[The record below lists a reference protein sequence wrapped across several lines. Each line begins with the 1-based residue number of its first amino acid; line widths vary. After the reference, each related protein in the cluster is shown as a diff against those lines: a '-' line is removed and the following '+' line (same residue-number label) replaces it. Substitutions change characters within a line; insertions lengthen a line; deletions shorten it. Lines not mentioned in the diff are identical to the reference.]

1 MGKREAR
8 FKELSSFEK
17 LIEQIDESW
26 IDAALEL
33 TGTAT
38 VRRRRLPAEQ
48 VVWLVLGMAL
58 YRDLS
63 IPEVVDK
70 LGLALPGERGVSVA
84 PSAVP
89 QARSR
94 LGPEPLRWL
103 FERCAERWAIE
114 SARRHAFRGLAVF
127 GIDCTTARVPD
138 SRENRAHF
146 GGHST
151 TPEKGESGYPLARM
165 ATVMALRSHLLLG
178 ARFGPCATGETV
190 LARELWPL
198 VPDDSL
204 CIVDRGFLA
213 APALLPYASQG
224 RNRHWLTRA
233 KSNSCW
239 RVLRRLGRDDDLVE
253 LQVSPASRAAD
264 PSLPRT
270 WVARAIR
277 YQRRGFKPQTLLTSL
292 LDNKL
297 YPAEEIRALY
307 HERWELELGFDEV
320 KTEMLDREETLRS
333 KSPRGVAQELW
344 GIGLVYNLVRLE
356 MERIAAAASLPPT
369 RISFVMSLR
378 LIKDL
383 WFYASLNSPGT
394 IPKRLRRLRA
404 EILRFVLPPRRS
416 QRSYPRAVKIKM
428 SNYPRKRTVATHGR
442 KALI

>member
-17 LIEQIDESW
+17 LIEQLDERW
-26 IDAALEL
+26 IDDALEL

-48 VVWLVLGMAL
+48 VLWLVLGMAL

-70 LGLALPGERGVSVA
+70 LGLALPGERGLSVA

-89 QARSR
+89 QARAR
-94 LGPEPLRWL
+94 LGAEPVRWL
-103 FERCAERWAIE
+103 FEHCAGKWAIE
-114 SARRHAFRGLAVF
+114 SARRHAWRGLAVF
-127 GIDCTTARVPD
+127 GIDCTTTRVPD

-146 GGHST
+146 GGQST
-151 TPEKGESGYPLARM
+151 TPEKGESGYPLARL
-165 ATVMALRSHLLLG
+165 ATVMALRSHLLLA
-178 ARFGPCATGETV
+178 ARFGPWATGETV
-190 LARELWPL
+190 LARELWPV
-198 VPDDSL
+198 VPDDSI

-213 APALLPYASQG
+213 APVLVPYASLG
-224 RNRHWLTRA
+224 LNRHWLTRA
-233 KSNSCW
+233 KSNSSW
-239 RVLRRLGRDDDLVE
+239 RVLRRLGKDDDLVE
-253 LQVSPASRAAD
+253 LQVSPQSRAAD
-264 PSLPRT
+264 HSLPRT

-292 LDNKL
+292 VDSKL
-297 YPAEEIRALY
+297 YPAAEIRALY

-333 KSPRGVAQELW
+333 KAPGGVAQELW

-356 MERIAAAASLPPT
+356 MERIAAAAALPPT

-394 IPKRLRRLRA
+394 IPKRLRRLRE

-428 SNYPRKRTVATHGR
+428 SNYPRKRTAATHGGTT
-442 KALI
+442 LN

>member
-1 MGKREAR
+1 
-8 FKELSSFEK
+8 
-17 LIEQIDESW
+17 
-26 IDAALEL
+26 
-33 TGTAT
+33 
-38 VRRRRLPAEQ
+38 
-48 VVWLVLGMAL
+48 
-58 YRDLS
+58 
-63 IPEVVDK
+63 
-70 LGLALPGERGVSVA
+70 
-84 PSAVP
+84 
-89 QARSR
+89 
-94 LGPEPLRWL
+94 
-103 FERCAERWAIE
+103 
-114 SARRHAFRGLAVF
+114 
-127 GIDCTTARVPD
+127 VPD

-146 GGHST
+146 GGQTT
-151 TPEKGESGYPLARM
+151 TPEKGQSGYPLARL
-165 ATVMALRSHLLLG
+165 ATVMALRSHLLLA
-178 ARFGPCATGETV
+178 ARFGPWATGETV
-190 LARELWPL
+190 LARELWPM

-213 APALLPYASQG
+213 APVLVPFASQG
-224 RNRHWLTRA
+224 HNRHWLTRA
-233 KSNSCW
+233 KSNSSW
-239 RVLRRLGRDDDLVE
+239 RLLRRLGKDDDLVE
-253 LQVSPASRAAD
+253 LQVSPQSRAAD

-292 LDNKL
+292 VDSKL
-297 YPAEEIRALY
+297 YPAAEIRALY

-333 KSPRGVAQELW
+333 KSPGGVAQELW

-356 MERIAAAASLPPT
+356 MERIAAAAALPPT

-394 IPKRLRRLRA
+394 IPKRLRRLRE

-428 SNYPRKRTVATHGR
+428 SNYPRKRTAATHGR

>member
-17 LIEQIDESW
+17 LIEQLDESW
-26 IDAALEL
+26 IDTALEL

-38 VRRRRLPAEQ
+38 VRRRRLPAKQ
-48 VVWLVLGMAL
+48 VLWLVLGMAL

-70 LGLALPGERGVSVA
+70 LGLALPGERGLSVT

-94 LGPEPLRWL
+94 LGPAPVRWL
-103 FERCAERWAIE
+103 FERCAQRWAIE

-127 GIDCTTARVPD
+127 GIDCTSARVPD
-138 SRENRAHF
+138 SQENRAHF

-151 TPEKGESGYPLARM
+151 TPEKGESGYPLVRM

-178 ARFGPCATGETV
+178 ARFGPCASGETT

-239 RVLRRLGRDDDLVE
+239 RVLRRLGRDDELVE
-253 LQVSPASRAAD
+253 LQVSPRSRTAD
-264 PSLPRT
+264 HSLPRT

-394 IPKRLRRLRA
+394 IPKRLRRLRE

-428 SNYPRKRTVATHGR
+428 SGYPRKRTASTHAG

>member
-1 MGKREAR
+1 MGKHEAR

-17 LIEQIDESW
+17 LIGQLDESW
-26 IDAALEL
+26 IDQALEL

-48 VVWLVLGMAL
+48 VLWLVLGMAL
-58 YRDLS
+58 YRELS

-70 LGLALPGERGVSVA
+70 LGLALPGERGLSVA

-89 QARSR
+89 QARKR

-103 FERCAERWAIE
+103 FEQCARKWAAE
-114 SARRHAFRGLAVF
+114 SARRNEWRGLSVF
-127 GIDCTTARVPD
+127 GIDGTSVRVPD
-138 SRENRAHF
+138 SRENREHF
-146 GGHST
+146 GGHT
-151 TPEKGESGYPLARM
+151 TTEAKGSSGYPLARM
-165 ATVMALRSHLLLG
+165 TTLMALRSHLLLA
-178 ARFGPCATGETV
+178 ARFGPHSSGETT

-198 VPDDSL
+198 VPDNSV
-204 CIVDRGFLA
+204 CIVDRAFLN
-213 APALLPYASQG
+213 APSLLPYSMAG
-224 RNRHWLTRA
+224 RNRQWLTRA
-233 KSNSCW
+233 KSNTVYRILSK
-239 RVLRRLGRDDDLVE
+239 LGKNDNLVE
-253 LQVSPASRAAD
+253 LDVSSTARAAD
-264 PSLPRT
+264 DKLPAKWT
-270 WVARAIR
+270 MRAIG

-292 LDNKL
+292 VDRKL
-297 YPAEEIRALY
+297 YPAREIIALY

-333 KSPRGVAQELW
+333 KSPAGIAQELW
-344 GIGLVYNLVRLE
+344 GLGLVYNLVRLE
-356 MERIAAAASLPPT
+356 MERIAQAAELPPT

-394 IPKRLRRLRA
+394 IPKRLHKLRL

-428 SNYPRKRTVATHGR
+428 SNYPRKRTAATHPG
-442 KALI
+442 KGLK